1 MIGFFRQRGISLAL
15 VVFVMLLDAIVQFFI
30 SYTFA
35 FGELQRPLG
44 LDLSALATAG
54 HYVRMGLM
62 AWMAVLWMLNRKRT
76 LFRLVIFVNAAATLV
91 LILHVTFLCSVLA
104 GLNAR
109 IAAEMLADVVL
120 MAVSNMLIFS
130 VWYWVI
136 DPPGVEGGMREEKR
150 WAFLFPQ
157 RAGPLPNFE
166 YWAPRYLDYL
176 FIAFTTS
183 FAFSPTDALP
193 LTRTAKML
201 MLLQAA
207 VSVITLTGVAGSAIN
222 ILAGTSA
229 GSP

>member
-1 MIGFFRQRGISLAL
+1 MVYVSFGSVFRLAGGLLSFASPKESKPVSYTHLDVYKRQSLAL

-76 LFRLVIFVNAAATLV
+76 LVRLVIFVNAAATLV

-130 VWYWVI
+130 VWYWVC
-136 DPPGVEGGMREEKR
+136 
-150 WAFLFPQ
+150 L
-157 RAGPLPNFE
+157 L
-166 YWAPRYLDYL
+166 Y
-176 FIAFTTS
+176 TS
-183 FAFSPTDALP
+183 
-193 LTRTAKML
+193 RC
-201 MLLQAA
+201 
-207 VSVITLTGVAGSAIN
+207 V
-222 ILAGTSA
+222 
-229 GSP
+229 

>member
-35 FGELQRPLG
+35 FGELQHPLG

-166 YWAPRYLDYL
+166 DWAPRYLDYL

>member
-1 MIGFFRQRGISLAL
+1 MIDFFRQRGVSLAL
-15 VVFVMLLDAIVQFFI
+15 VVLVMVLDAIVQFFI

-35 FGELQRPLG
+35 FGELRHPLG
-44 LDLSALATAG
+44 LNLAALATAG
-54 HYVRMGLM
+54 RYVRIGLM
-62 AWMAVLWMLNRKRT
+62 AWMATLWMFQCKRA
-76 LFRLVIFVNAAATLV
+76 LFRLVIFVNAVATLV
-91 LILHVTFLCSVLA
+91 LLLHVIFLCSVLA

-109 IAAEMLADVVL
+109 VAPEMLADVVL
-120 MAVSNMLIFS
+120 MAISNMLIFS
-130 VWYWVI
+130 VWYWVV
-136 DPPGVEGGMREEKR
+136 DPPGVEGGLHEDKR

-157 RAGPLPNFE
+157 RASPLPNFE
-166 YWAPRYLDYL
+166 DWVPRYLDYL
-176 FIAFTTS
+176 FLAFTTS

-229 GSP
+229 GGP